1 MNIET
6 LAHALIKH
14 SRKNHY
20 QTKNP
25 LASAMGSVKDGL
37 AVKISW
43 TNPTLKKARIYNYF
57 EEAESI
63 DK

>member
-1 MNIET
+1 MYLLRGIEG
-6 LAHALIKH
+6 LLDVFR
-14 SRKNHY
+14 RK
-20 QTKNP
+20 
-25 LASAMGSVKDGL
+25 LRIMDGL